1 MSTEKSYNIYQDY
14 LTVPASNL
22 TLSKNVEHYLYLKR
36 VYDIFLATVGLF
48 IGLPVVVLFT
58 ILIVIETPGSPF
70 YVQERIGKNGKRFK
84 MVKLRSMRMDAEKEG
99 AKWAE
104 VNDPRITKVGALIRK
119 TRIDELPQLVSVLK
133 GDMSIVGPRPERPF
147 FTAKFNKEIKGFE
160 NRLLVK
166 PGLTGLAQVSGGYD
180 ISPREKLKYDLEYIQ
195 NLTFSLEVKII
206 LKTFKVILTGEGAR

>member
-1 MSTEKSYNIYQDY
+1 MSTEKSYNFYQDY
-14 LTVPASNL
+14 LMVSSSKL
-22 TLSKNVEHYLYLKR
+22 TLSKNVEQYLYLKR
-36 VYDIFLATVGLF
+36 AYDIFLATVGL
-48 IGLPVVVLFT
+48 IIALPIVLLFS

-70 YVQERIGKNGKRFK
+70 YVQERMGKNGKRF
-84 MVKLRSMRMDAEKEG
+84 MMMKLRSMRMDAEKEG

-104 VNDPRITKVGALIRK
+104 VNDPRVTKVGAFIRK

-133 GDMSIVGPRPERPF
+133 GDMSIIGPRPERPF

-180 ISPREKLKYDLEYIQ
+180 ISPSEKLQYDLTYIQ

-206 LKTFKVILTGEGAR
+206 VKTFKVIFTGEGAR

>member
-1 MSTEKSYNIYQDY
+1 MSTEKSYNFYQDY
-14 LTVPASNL
+14 LMVSSSKL
-22 TLSKNVEHYLYLKR
+22 TLSKNVEQYLYLKR
-36 VYDIFLATVGLF
+36 AYDIFLATVGL
-48 IGLPVVVLFT
+48 IIALPIVLLFS

-70 YVQERIGKNGKRFK
+70 YVQERMGKNGKRF
-84 MVKLRSMRMDAEKEG
+84 MMMKLRSMRMDAEKEG

-104 VNDPRITKVGALIRK
+104 VNDPRVTKVGAFIRK

-133 GDMSIVGPRPERPF
+133 GDMSIIGPRPERPF

-180 ISPREKLKYDLEYIQ
+180 ICPSEKLQYDLTYIQ

-206 LKTFKVILTGEGAR
+206 VKTFKVIFTGEGAR